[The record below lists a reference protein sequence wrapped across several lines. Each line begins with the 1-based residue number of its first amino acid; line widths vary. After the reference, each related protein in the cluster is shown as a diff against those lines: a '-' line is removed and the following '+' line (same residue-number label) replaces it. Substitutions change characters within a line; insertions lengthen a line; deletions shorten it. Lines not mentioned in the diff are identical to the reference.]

1 MLQIDRSDYVVKM
14 VLCIIWIPNNKIRH
28 HLETEINVAKTKHFF
43 EGGMNSETTEEKLQ
57 LLFR

>member
-1 MLQIDRSDYVVKM
+1 M
-14 VLCIIWIPNNKIRH
+14 VLCIIWVPNNKIRH
-28 HLETEINVAKTKHFF
+28 HLETEIHVAKTKHFF